1 MDKAGVVVP
10 SAKVYVYNQGTT
22 NLASLFNRSNTSIG
36 NPLTSSASGFFEFA
50 AKNGAYDIQF
60 ELSDGSKGLLFGVAF
75 SDVSSITDDVIEIRS
90 DLNATKQTADIA
102 QSTADTAQSTANT
115 AKSAADEAKTDAA
128 SAKSTAT
135 TAKASAD
142 KATSDVSSLKTT
154 VDTHSTDISTMQ
166 DTVAEASMDASES
179 RVIAVEA
186 KNASTKNTTDVSSL
200 KTKVDTNTQDIAT
213 VKTDVATAKSDASSA
228 KATADKASTD
238 ASTALTAANGVK
250 STADSAKSTADT
262 AKSTADAASASIST
276 VTSAVNGVAN
286 VTALR
291 ARQPAFDGER
301 VYMNCHTPPASAVY
315 RSEGGGWFTGTKTSS
330 QADDGGYNIKAGTGI
345 WTRDKAIEDLTI
357 ADFGG
362 VADNTTDASPAFK
375 ANLDFISSTYAKARV
390 GNTLPYL
397 SIKFN
402 AGYYYMTPGDYRK
415 YGAKLWTGAP
425 DEPYYPSGYSAAA
438 GISIMGAEVEYG
450 REILT
455 WIRSDKSDLPV
466 FQINHR
472 RQSVSYI
479 GFDGQ
484 QTTGYDQY
492 NKDTNPTGTN
502 MLIGATFGIWND
514 TASNKQQFMTNECAG
529 GLYLKL
535 SCCQYKDIGGDMF
548 FVKDTLDTV
557 IEYCFGSKNAA
568 PFFTTSW
575 SNRVAGA
582 WDHSTSVEIRNCN
595 FGTPLS
601 PVIRAPRCG
610 QSLMWNVWAEHGTTP
625 FDINNGQWDMTMV
638 CLEDNRGEMCLW
650 NSKHSIRTLSVP
662 TGNFKSIDGPTSGKY
677 QGYLKNPDGSDLSAW
692 AEGYGQGSYLLMNY
706 GAYFDCPVISK
717 YDRGYLR
724 GENNT
729 DNTLWV
735 NVGSFTN
742 PTNGGTWK
750 VRILGGSYYNTAAA
764 QNMTSDRLLGETV
777 IYMGRGSASTP
788 KISFYNINGGA
799 VAQAPQYQAQS
810 YNTTI
815 PALWVPIRSRTG
827 EYTIFVE
834 ATGLYRGETGQPA
847 QWNVNGNT
855 ITTNP
860 GQVAIPGRF
869 SMNTNKAGFGANED
883 VVEITTRTQTA
894 AAAPVDTTYP
904 IYKRV
909 AMGGVEVAMTVYPY
923 IPQWTTKAPATLSVA
938 AGGTLTISPVVTEAV
953 SYQWQKSTDGGTT
966 WASIANAK
974 SMTYTKTGV
983 TADDAGTYRLAA
995 RQTNGMGGDGTT
1007 VFAADVTTVT
1017 IT

>member
-90 DLNATKQTADIA
+90 DLDATTSIANAAKQTADTA
-102 QSTADTAQSTANT
+102 KSTADTA
-115 AKSAADEAKTDAA
+115 
-128 SAKSTAT
+128 KSTAD
-135 TAKASAD
+135 TAKTSAD

-154 VDTHSTDISTMQ
+154 VDSHTTDISTMK
-166 DTVAEASMDASES
+166 DTVAEAAMDASES
-179 RVIAVEA
+179 RVIAVQA
-186 KNASTKNTTDVSSL
+186 KNASTQNTTDVSSL
-200 KTKVDTNTQDIAT
+200 KTKVDTNTSDIT
-213 VKTDVATAKSDASSA
+213 TLKTDVGTAKSDAASA
-228 KATADKASTD
+228 KTAANQASTD

-301 VYMNCHTPPASAVY
+301 VYMRCHTPPANAIF
-315 RSEGGGWFTGTKTSS
+315 RPEGFGWFVGTKTSS
-330 QADDGGYNIKAGTGI
+330 QADDGGYNIKAGTGV

-362 VADNTTDASPAFK
+362 VADGTTDATPAFK
-375 ANLDFISSTYAKARV
+375 ANLDFISSTYARNRV
-390 GNTLPYL
+390 GNTSPYL
-397 SIKFN
+397 LIKFN
-402 AGYYYMTPGDYRK
+402 AGNYYMTPGDYRQ
-415 YGAKLWTGAP
+415 YGTKLWSGHS
-425 DEPYYPSGYSAAA
+425 DLPYYPSGYSAAG
-438 GISIMGAEVEYG
+438 GINIVGAKVEYG
-450 REILT
+450 RELLT
-455 WIRSDKSDLPV
+455 WIRSDKSASPV

-472 RQSVSYI
+472 RQAVSYI

-484 QTTGYDQY
+484 QETGYDKY

-502 MLIGATFGIWND
+502 MLIGATFGVWND
-514 TASNKQQFMTNECAG
+514 TASNKQQFMTNECVG
-529 GLYLKL
+529 GLYLRITA
-535 SCCQYKDIGGDMF
+535 CTAQNTGGEMF

-557 IEYCFGSKNAA
+557 IDYCFGSKTAA

-575 SNRVAGA
+575 SNRVEAA

-595 FGTPLS
+595 FQTPLS
-601 PVIRAPRCG
+601 PAIRAPRCG
-610 QSLMWNVWAEHGTTP
+610 QSIMWNVWAEHGTTP
-625 FDINNGQWDMTMV
+625 FDINNGQWDMNMI

-650 NSKHSIRTLSVP
+650 NSKHSIRTLSTP
-662 TGNFKSIDGPTSGKY
+662 TGNSKSIDSPSSGKY
-677 QGYLKNPDGSDLSAW
+677 QGYTINPDGSALAAW

-706 GAYFDCPVISK
+706 GAYFDCPVITK

-742 PTNGGTWK
+742 PTNGGAWK
-750 VRILGGSYYNTAAA
+750 IRVFGGRYYNTSST
-764 QNMTSDRLLGETV
+764 QNMLTDNLLGETI
-777 IYMGRGSASTP
+777 IYAGRGAGNTP
-788 KISFYNINGGA
+788 KISFNNINGGA
-799 VAQAPQYQAQS
+799 VQTAPQYQAQTF
-810 YNTTI
+810 NTTI
-815 PALWVPIRSRTG
+815 PAIWVPIRPRCG

-834 ATGLYRGETGQPA
+834 ATGLYRGEAGIPA
-847 QWNVNGNT
+847 QFTPNGNS

-860 GQVAIPGRF
+860 NQTAIPGRF
-869 SMNTNKAGFGANED
+869 SLNNNKAGFGANED

-894 AAAPVDTTYP
+894 AQAPVDTTYP

-938 AGGTLTISPVVTEAV
+938 VGGTITIAPVVIEAV
-953 SYQWQKSTDGGTT
+953 SYQWQKSTDSGANWTN
-966 WASIANAK
+966 IANAT
-974 SMTYTKTGV
+974 SMTYTKSSATV
-983 TADDAGTYRLAA
+983 DDSGQYRLAA
-995 RQTNGMGGDGTT
+995 RQTNGRGGDGTT

-1017 IT
+1017 VA

>member
-22 NLASLFNRSNTSIG
+22 NLASLYNRSNTSIG

-75 SDVSSITDDVIEIRS
+75 SDVSSITEDVIEIRS
-90 DLNATKQTADIA
+90 DLDATTSIA
-102 QSTADTAQSTANT
+102 QAAKQIADTAQSTAT
-115 AKSAADEAKTDAA
+115 T
-128 SAKSTAT
+128 AKSTAD
-135 TAKASAD
+135 TAKSDAADAASTANSAKTSADKANSDVSTLKTTVNKNSTDITNVQTDVSAATSTANSAKTSAD
-142 KATSDVSSLKTT
+142 KATSDVSTLKTS
-154 VDTHSTDISTMQ
+154 VDKNTSDIS
-166 DTVAEASMDASES
+166 
-179 RVIAVEA
+179 
-186 KNASTKNTTDVSSL
+186 
-200 KTKVDTNTQDIAT
+200 T
-213 VKTDVATAKSDASSA
+213 VKTDVATAKSDAASA
-228 KATADKASTD
+228 KTSATQASSD
-238 ASTALTAANGVK
+238 ASTALTTANGV
-250 STADSAKSTADT
+250 KSTADT
-262 AKSTADAASASIST
+262 AKSTADSAKTSADAATASVTS
-276 VTSAVNGVAN
+276 VTSAVNGVA
-286 VTALR
+286 TITELR

-301 VYMNCHTPPASAVY
+301 VYMRCHTPAATVVFRP
-315 RSEGGGWFTGTKTSS
+315 EGGGWFVGTKTSS
-330 QADDGGYNIKAGTGI
+330 QADDGGYNVKAGTGI
-345 WTRDKAIEDLTI
+345 WTRDKSVETLTI

-362 VADNTTDASPAFK
+362 VADGTTDATPAFK
-375 ANLDFISSTYAKARV
+375 ANLDFISSTYARSRV
-390 GNTLPYL
+390 GNTSPYL
-397 SIKFN
+397 LIRFN
-402 AGYYYMTPGDYRK
+402 AGNYYMTPGDYRQ
-415 YGAKLWTGAP
+415 YGTKLWSGAS
-425 DEPYYPSGYSAAA
+425 DLPYYPSGYSAAA
-438 GISIMGAEVEYG
+438 GIAIVGAEVEYG
-450 REILT
+450 RALLT
-455 WIRSDKSDLPV
+455 WIRSDKSTSPV

-484 QTTGYDQY
+484 QTTAINQY

-502 MLIGATFGIWND
+502 MLVGATFGIWND
-514 TASNKQQFMTNECAG
+514 TASNTQQFMTNECVG
-529 GLYLKL
+529 GLYLRIH
-535 SCCQYKDIGGDMF
+535 CCTAQNTGGEMF

-557 IEYCFGSKNAA
+557 IDYCFSSKTAA

-575 SNRVAGA
+575 SNRVEAA

-595 FGTPLS
+595 FQYPLS
-601 PVIRAPRCG
+601 PAIRAPRCG
-610 QSLMWNVWAEHGTTP
+610 QSIMWNVWAEHGTTP
-625 FDINNGQWDMTMV
+625 FDINNGQWDMNMM

-650 NSKHSIRTLSVP
+650 NSKHSIRTLSTP
-662 TGNFKSIDGPTSGKY
+662 TGNSKSIDSPTSGKY
-677 QGYLKNPDGSDLSAW
+677 QGYLKNPDGNDLTAW

-706 GAYFDCPVISK
+706 GAFFDCPVVTK

-742 PTNGGTWK
+742 PTNGGAWK
-750 VRILGGSYYNTAAA
+750 IRVFGGRYYNTATA
-764 QNMTSDRLLGETV
+764 QNMLTDNLLGETV
-777 IYMGRGSASTP
+777 IYAGRGSGTTP
-788 KISFYNINGGA
+788 KISFNNINGGA
-799 VAQAPQYQAQS
+799 VATTPQYQAQT

-815 PALWVPIRSRTG
+815 PAIWVPIRPRCG

-834 ATGLYRGETGQPA
+834 ATGLHRGEAGQPA
-847 QWNVNGNT
+847 QFTPNGNS

-860 GQVAIPGRF
+860 GQTAIPGRF
-869 SMNTNKAGFGANED
+869 SLNNNKAGFGANED

-938 AGGTLTISPVVTEAV
+938 AGGTLTIAPVVTEAV
-953 SYQWQKSTDGGTT
+953 SYQWQKSTDSGAT
-966 WASIANAK
+966 WTSINNAT
-974 SMTYTKTGV
+974 SLTYTKASV
-983 TADDAGTYRLAA
+983 TADDAGQYRLGA
-995 RQTNGMGGDGTT
+995 RQTNGMGGNGTT
-1007 VFAADVTTVT
+1007 VFGDVTTVT

>member
-1 MDKAGVVVP
+1 MDKAGAVVP

-22 NLASLFNRSNTSIG
+22 NLASLYNRSKASIG

-50 AKNGAYDIQF
+50 AENGAYDIQF

-90 DLNATKQTADIA
+90 DLDATTSIANAAKQTADTA
-102 QSTADTAQSTANT
+102 KSTADTAKSTADT
-115 AKSAADEAKTDAA
+115 AKTDAA

-135 TAKASAD
+135 SAKTSAD

-154 VDTHSTDISTMQ
+154 VDTHTSDISTL
-166 DTVAEASMDASES
+166 
-179 RVIAVEA
+179 
-186 KNASTKNTTDVSSL
+186 KTDVS
-200 KTKVDTNTQDIAT
+200 
-213 VKTDVATAKSDASSA
+213 TAKSDAASA
-228 KATADKASTD
+228 KSTATQASTD
-238 ASTALTAANGVK
+238 AASALSAANGVK
-250 STADSAKSTADT
+250 DTADAAKSTADT
-262 AKSTADAASASIST
+262 AKSTADSASASISS
-276 VTSAVNGVAN
+276 VTGAVNGVAT
-286 VTALR
+286 VTELR

-301 VYMNCHTPPASAVY
+301 VYMRCHTPAAQAVF
-315 RSEGGGWFTGTKTSS
+315 RPEGGGWFTGTKTSS

-362 VADNTTDASPAFK
+362 VADGATDATPAFK
-375 ANLDFISSTYAKARV
+375 ANLDFISSTYARSRV
-390 GNTLPYL
+390 GNTSPYL
-397 SIKFN
+397 LIKFN
-402 AGYYYMTPGDYRK
+402 AGNYYMTPGDYRQ
-415 YGAKLWTGAP
+415 YGTKLWSGHS
-425 DEPYYPSGYSAAA
+425 DLPYYPSGYSAAA
-438 GISIMGAEVEYG
+438 GINIVGAKVEYG
-450 REILT
+450 RELLT
-455 WIRSDKSDLPV
+455 WIRSDKSSSPV

-472 RQSVSYI
+472 RQAVSYI

-484 QTTGYDQY
+484 QTTDYDKY

-502 MLIGATFGIWND
+502 MLVGATFGVWND
-514 TASNKQQFMTNECAG
+514 TASNKQQFMTNECVG
-529 GLYLKL
+529 GLYLRIT
-535 SCCQYKDIGGDMF
+535 CCTAQNTGGEMF

-557 IEYCFGSKNAA
+557 IDYCFGSKTAA

-575 SNRVAGA
+575 SNRVEAA

-595 FGTPLS
+595 FQTPLS
-601 PVIRAPRCG
+601 PAIRAPRCG
-610 QSLMWNVWAEHGTTP
+610 QSIMWNVWAEHGTTP
-625 FDINNGQWDMTMV
+625 FDINNGQWDMNMI

-650 NSKHSIRTLSVP
+650 NSKHSIRTLSTP
-662 TGNFKSIDGPTSGKY
+662 TGNSKSIDSPSSGKY

-706 GAYFDCPVISK
+706 GAFFDCPVVTK

-742 PTNGGTWK
+742 PTNGGAWK
-750 VRILGGSYYNTAAA
+750 IRVFGGRYYNTATN
-764 QNMTSDRLLGETV
+764 QNMLTDNLLGETI
-777 IYMGRGSASTP
+777 IYAGRGAGNTP
-788 KISFYNINGGA
+788 KISFNNINGGA
-799 VAQAPQYQAQS
+799 VQTAPQYQAQT

-815 PALWVPIRSRTG
+815 PAIWVPIRPRCG

-834 ATGLYRGETGQPA
+834 ATGLHRGEAGVPA
-847 QWNVNGNT
+847 QFTPNGNS

-860 GQVAIPGRF
+860 GQTAIPGRF
-869 SMNTNKAGFGANED
+869 SLNNNKAGFGANED

-894 AAAPVDTTYP
+894 TAAPVDTTYP

-923 IPQWTTKAPATLSVA
+923 IPQWTTKAPSTVSVA
-938 AGGTLTISPVVTEAV
+938 AGGTLTLAPVVTEAV
-953 SYQWQKSTDGGTT
+953 SYQWQKSTDSGAT
-966 WASIANAK
+966 WTSISGAT
-974 SMTYTKTGV
+974 SMTYTKASV
-983 TADDAGTYRLAA
+983 TADDAGQYRLGA
-995 RQTNGMGGDGTT
+995 RQTNGMGGNGTT
-1007 VFAADVTTVT
+1007 VFGDVTTVT